1 MRTMKV
7 VLVVLCFSLSAC
19 ATGGRIFVGFDRTD
33 ERHYVESAK
42 QQPLICLFTDCSKS
56 EAK

>member
-1 MRTMKV
+1 MVKTGLLIIV
-7 VLVVLCFSLSAC
+7 CCLVTGC

-42 QQPLICLFTDCSKS
+42 QQPLKCLFVSCDG